1 MPEQTLN
8 RCAGVF
14 FGQYYTANMCRE
26 ITVKLHLKN
35 CNFEKLQFF
44 TVDHSSL
51 YFLPNKNCNFS
62 IIFNVVYFALN

>member
-1 MPEQTLN
+1 
-8 RCAGVF
+8 
-14 FGQYYTANMCRE
+14 MCRE

-51 YFLPNKNCNFS
+51 YFLPIKNCNFS